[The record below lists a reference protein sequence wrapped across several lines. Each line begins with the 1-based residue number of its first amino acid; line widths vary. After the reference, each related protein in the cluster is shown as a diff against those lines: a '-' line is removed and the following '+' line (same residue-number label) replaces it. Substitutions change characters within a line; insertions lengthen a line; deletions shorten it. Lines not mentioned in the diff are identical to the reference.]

1 MSEANNLIQIGSVET
16 PDGLDNVQG
25 YRVYLT
31 NGIALSIR
39 ANGGGLDKGV
49 GLYLIVNEN
58 IFRNFNSTN
67 R

>member
-1 MSEANNLIQIGSVET
+1 MNDLIQIDSIDT
-16 PDGLDNVQG
+16 PDGFINVQG
-25 YRVYLT
+25 YRVYSI